1 MVRCDK
7 VDLLMTKALTFL
19 FQRDIDRVIEELK
32 LYTNESDIWKIG
44 GDIKNSAGNLALHLA
59 GNLQHFIGADLG
71 RTGYI
76 RDREFEFSG
85 RVNRDE
91 LIKQLETAKQVI
103 NDVLP
108 ALTPEILQAAFP
120 GKIPLEATTEG
131 FLLHLYNHFGYH
143 HGQINYHR
151 RLLAC

>member
-1 MVRCDK
+1 MI
-7 VDLLMTKALTFL
+7 TALTFL

-59 GNLQHFIGADLG
+59 GNLRQYVGANLG
-71 RTGYI
+71 KTGYI
-76 RDREFEFSG
+76 RDREFEFAGSG
-85 RVNRDE
+85 VSREE
-91 LIKQLETAKQVI
+91 LIKGLLAAKKDI
-103 NDVLP
+103 TEVLP
-108 ALTPEILQAAFP
+108 KLSETTLKGPFP
-120 GKIPLEATTEG
+120 GKIPIEATTEG

-151 RLLAC
+151 RLLTL